1 MAGFAQG
8 QPSLEH
14 KERRSHESANSE
26 EVMTLTVLVVLAAF
40 GGVVSADGGREAGD
54 NCGWSTDSGGTSYQ
68 SVYEE
73 RTRDNAERSGDNMGC
88 TTLVT
93 AGGM

>member
-1 MAGFAQG
+1 MRVRILKG
-8 QPSLEH
+8 
-14 KERRSHESANSE
+14 
-26 EVMTLTVLVVLAAF
+26 VMTLTVLVVLAAF
-40 GGVVSADGGREAGD
+40 GGVVLADGGREAGD

-88 TTLVT
+88 TALVT